1 MDWIGL
7 LKNHCLFKKGTREMI
22 DPMTLAEIAKT
33 EGISH
38 QAIAEI
44 LQRALKKFHKALE
57 DRGYKL
63 EDLI

>member
-1 MDWIGL
+1 MND
-7 LKNHCLFKKGTREMI
+7 E
-22 DPMTLAEIAKT
+22 PMTLREIAET

-44 LQRALKKFHKALE
+44 LERALKKFHKALE
-57 DRGYKL
+57 AKGIKL